1 MVPDLDGVDLTAQ
14 VYFSIS
20 SRCKIV
26 SMSSGVQVLL
36 DALGLLPCN
45 CLLYRDGHVCDV
57 VNSTVAAL
65 FPMLDWLRPEAQV
78 QL

>member
-1 MVPDLDGVDLTAQ
+1 
-14 VYFSIS
+14 
-20 SRCKIV
+20 
-26 SMSSGVQVLL
+26 MSSGVQVLL